1 MKELTLKEF
10 NKLNISLTDYQK
22 KEIEN
27 QKKLCEEINK
37 FHPASLLFSVYE
49 NDGKLYFEWSVVQLG
64 HDFLDLTIRYDGYR
78 KKYDINANL
87 HCFNNLGNN
96 DKNNAL
102 NAFERPNKI
111 GVPTTKKINDWISYY
126 EKVYKALEEENKGNT
141 EKINSF
147 LKGLEGLP
155 VKWSKG
161 GKSGILVKN
170 GIEFSFKIE
179 DGGISQNM
187 SLHYIV
193 SANIET
199 FKKLSDNKFK

>member
-1 MKELTLKEF
+1 MKELKEKEF

-37 FHPASLLFSVYE
+37 FHPASLLFSIYE
-49 NDGKLYFEWSVVQLG
+49 NDGKPYFEWVAIRLDHV
-64 HDFLDLTIRYDGYR
+64 FLDLTIKYDGYR
-78 KKYDINANL
+78 KKYNIGTNFW
-87 HCFNNLGNN
+87 CFKELGNDN
-96 DKNNAL
+96 INNAL

-126 EKVYKALEEENKGNT
+126 EKVYKALEEENKGAIEN
-141 EKINSF
+141 INSF
-147 LKGLEGLP
+147 LKSLKGLP
-155 VKWSKG
+155 VKWSVPNKKG
-161 GKSGILVKN
+161 TISKN
-170 GIEFSFKIE
+170 GIEFTFRIGDGYIYQNIE
-179 DGGISQNM
+179 
-187 SLHYIV
+187 LHYSV